1 MTDNGRSIKD
11 QIQGLSFVADLKQ
24 KTKAL
29 RMANLFVRSTEVEK
43 QVKAIE
49 DELTR
54 ITGIV
59 ERFYKTLGERHWVFS
74 DALNLDRID
83 EILNEGSPEKSETAL
98 IDYLKEP
105 GTLSGPINRLNR
117 FPDMRPRLDLLRKA
131 EADYR
136 QGRYYSAVLVVVS
149 VMDGFV
155 NDFNKSERRGLHA
168 RAPHEMESNDGAATI
183 FAGLPSV
190 QEVFTKSVCKR
201 NDEPLFEV
209 ERHALMH
216 GMATNYDNEVIASK
230 AWCMLFAIADWA
242 KSSEGP
248 RAENKTVDLIEATSQ
263 YLEQKKRNKRDRESL
278 NQWKAHEVDLNNPSQ
293 FDAAVIN
300 AIVDYCTAWKN
311 RNYGRLS
318 RFFPNFT
325 NKSEGSMAGE
335 ARMFYAPHPITNYK
349 ILEIAR
355 PAAAIAEAGIR
366 LESAERCWSARIR
379 LARQD
384 DDGHPAAEWEPG
396 NWKVVMYG
404 TSPFIDVDD

>member
-1 MTDNGRSIKD
+1 MQIAFTLLWGLSQATSARGPKRLRLVHWGWESAITDNGRSIKD

-29 RMANLFVRSTEVEK
+29 RMANLFARSTEVEK

-230 AWCMLFAIADWA
+230 A
-242 KSSEGP
+242 
-248 RAENKTVDLIEATSQ
+248 
-263 YLEQKKRNKRDRESL
+263 
-278 NQWKAHEVDLNNPSQ
+278 
-293 FDAAVIN
+293 
-300 AIVDYCTAWKN
+300 
-311 RNYGRLS
+311 
-318 RFFPNFT
+318 
-325 NKSEGSMAGE
+325 
-335 ARMFYAPHPITNYK
+335 
-349 ILEIAR
+349 
-355 PAAAIAEAGIR
+355 
-366 LESAERCWSARIR
+366 
-379 LARQD
+379 
-384 DDGHPAAEWEPG
+384 
-396 NWKVVMYG
+396 
-404 TSPFIDVDD
+404 

>member
-1 MTDNGRSIKD
+1 
-11 QIQGLSFVADLKQ
+11 
-24 KTKAL
+24 
-29 RMANLFVRSTEVEK
+29 MANLFVRSKEVER
-43 QVKAIE
+43 QVKVIE
-49 DELTR
+49 DELAR

-59 ERFYKTLGERHWVFS
+59 ERFYKTLGKRHWVFS
-74 DALNLDRID
+74 DALSLDRID
-83 EILNEGSPEKSETAL
+83 IIVKEDSPEESEAAL

-155 NDFNKSERRGLHA
+155 NDLNKTERRGLHA
-168 RAPHEMESNDGAATI
+168 RAPHEMASNDCAASV

-190 QEVFTKSVCKR
+190 QGVFTKSAYKR

-242 KSSEGP
+242 KSNEEP
-248 RAENKTVDLIEATSQ
+248 HAEKETVDVIGAIDRQLGLKMKNE
-263 YLEQKKRNKRDRESL
+263 RDCEL
-278 NQWKAHEVDLNNPSQ
+278 PNQWEAHDVDLSNPSQ

-318 RFFPNFT
+318 CFFPNYT

-335 ARMFYAPHPITNYK
+335 ARMLYGPHPIANFK
-349 ILEIAR
+349 ILEISR
-355 PAAAIAEAGIR
+355 PAAAIAVTGIR
-366 LESAERCWSARIR
+366 LESAESCWRARIR

-384 DDGHPAAEWEPG
+384 SSGNPAAEWEPG
-396 NWKVVMYG
+396 KWKVMMYG
-404 TSPFIDVDD
+404 TSPFIDVDG

>member
-1 MTDNGRSIKD
+1 MTDNGRSIKE
-11 QIQGLSFVADLKQ
+11 QIQGLSSVIGLKQ

-29 RMANLFVRSTEVEK
+29 RIANLFVRSKEVER

-59 ERFYKTLGERHWVFS
+59 ERFYKTLGKRHWVFS
-74 DALNLDRID
+74 DALSLDRVDKIVKK
-83 EILNEGSPEKSETAL
+83 GSPEESEAAL
-98 IDYLKEP
+98 IGYLKEP

-131 EADYR
+131 EADYQ

-155 NDFNKSERRGLHA
+155 NDFNKTERRGLHA
-168 RAPHEMESNDGAATI
+168 RAPREMASNDCAATV

-190 QEVFTKSVCKR
+190 QEVFTKSAYKR

-216 GMATNYDNEVIASK
+216 GMATNYNNEVIASK

-242 KSSEGP
+242 KSNEEPHSEK
-248 RAENKTVDLIEATSQ
+248 KTVDAIETIGQ
-263 YLEQKKRNKRDRESL
+263 QLEQKMRNKRNRELL
-278 NQWKAHEVDLNNPSQ
+278 NQWEAHEVDLSNPSQ

-300 AIVDYCTAWKN
+300 AIVDYCSAWKN
-311 RNYGRLS
+311 GNYGRLS
-318 RFFPNFT
+318 CFFPNYT

-335 ARMFYAPHPITNYK
+335 ARMLYSPHPITNFK
-349 ILEIAR
+349 ILEISR
-355 PAAAIAEAGIR
+355 PAAAIAEISIR
-366 LESAERCWSARIR
+366 LESAESCWRARIR

-384 DDGHPAAEWEPG
+384 DSGHPAAEWEPG
-396 NWKVVMYG
+396 NWKVMMYG
-404 TSPFIDVDD
+404 TSPFTDADD